1 MIKTKINETEL
12 TLLHRVN
19 HINTNMILKSVP
31 IQ

>member
-1 MIKTKINETEL
+1 MTKTKINEIEF
-12 TLLHRVN
+12 LLCSAN